1 MKRLVPLAL
10 LISVCG
16 TAVAQPAAP
25 ANILPKPLVV
35 SLLNADPRV
44 ASARSSM
51 DAAML
56 EAGIIRRSPYE
67 WTATAIGQQRR
78 TDAGPN
84 YNEWNVGIER
94 TVRLPGKASAD
105 QDISSA
111 TLRLAD
117 ATYGEVR
124 HEAARELMTLWLDWL
139 VSEHALTIA
148 NKGLA
153 SAKESLAAAEK
164 RNRAGDASKL
174 DVSLVKAEVA
184 EQLRQGNEAKIKAA
198 ASWATLSR
206 RFPGIERKVVDLPIP
221 SAELGQYDTW
231 RERILAESDV
241 LRRVEASLLRNQGQS
256 ARAKA
261 DRVPDPTLGVFTASE
276 QGNRERIY
284 GVSFSMPIPSG
295 SRSARYSQALAQE
308 NAAREDVDL
317 AKRELE
323 AGIARDVELASG
335 AYESYLI
342 AKDGAA
348 AMTQNEALM
357 QRAYELGEV
366 DLQSLLLARRQAVAS
381 STSAL
386 QAHADTL
393 RTHLSLLIDAH
404 WIWGLDES

>member
-124 HEAARELMTLWLDWL
+124 HEAARELMTLWLG
-139 VSEHALTIA
+139 SEHALTIA

-348 AMTQNEALM
+348 AMTQNEAQM